1 MGCAASDT
9 EVRGMEAECCNTT
22 RFYRYTPRAS
32 VRSRARRDGLC
43 HIQRDFF
50 INQEMNAA
58 SLVTEVKHNPQA
70 PARAF
75 SVKRVSQSGV
85 KSRPGHFLEITR
97 PVPFDIAF
105 FLVGGALLELLL
117 LPVFLQ

>member
-22 RFYRYTPRAS
+22 RFYTS
-32 VRSRARRDGLC
+32 CSRARRDGLC

-75 SVKRVSQSGV
+75 SVKRVLQSGV

-105 FLVGGALLELLL
+105 FFALLEVLC
-117 LPVFLQ
+117 